1 MRPQYSDSSR
11 ASRPAKM
18 SVYLNLISI
27 GDGHYL
33 NGLIMILVTCVL
45 HPRQEGAMH
54 RCKDGRFLAK
64 VFAII

>member
-1 MRPQYSDSSR
+1 
-11 ASRPAKM
+11 M